1 MTLPPLALPT
11 IPLPFEIPLMVHPVL
26 VHFAI
31 ALPVVVLL
39 LELINLFAKKRT
51 IGVLS
56 FLLMVL
62 IAVVFFAAYLS
73 GAADGKEAKAF
84 LSAEA
89 KEALTGHKQLGVY
102 LVYASGLLMLFKL
115 FSVMIRKTAI
125 KVLFFL
131 VLIVFTVSVFN
142 EGKKG
147 GALVYQYGVNVK
159 SVPAIGNTPKVEKA
173 AKVVEP
179 KAENKEKNSTVS
191 ETVVPETVVEKKEA
205 SPQEVTPVVSPKTE
219 APKAEVVEATPTPV
233 EVPKPEG
240 NVTH

>member
-1 MTLPPLALPT
+1 
-11 IPLPFEIPLMVHPVL
+11 
-26 VHFAI
+26 
-31 ALPVVVLL
+31 
-39 LELINLFAKKRT
+39 
-51 IGVLS
+51 
-56 FLLMVL
+56 
-62 IAVVFFAAYLS
+62 LS

-131 VLIVFTVSVFN
+131 VLIVFTAAVLN

-173 AKVVEP
+173 AEATEKKVEST
-179 KAENKEKNSTVS
+179 EKNATAAG
-191 ETVVPETVVEKKEA
+191 TVVPETVVEKKAE
-205 SPQEVTPVVSPKTE
+205 SPQEETSVLPPKVEEPKVE
-219 APKAEVVEATPTPV
+219 AVEATPLPAETP
-233 EVPKPEG
+233 KHEG
-240 NVTH
+240 NVSH